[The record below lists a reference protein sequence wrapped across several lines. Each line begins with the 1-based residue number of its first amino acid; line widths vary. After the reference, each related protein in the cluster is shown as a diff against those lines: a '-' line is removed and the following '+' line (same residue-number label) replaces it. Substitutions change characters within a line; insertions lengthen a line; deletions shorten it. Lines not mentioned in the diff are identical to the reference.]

1 MAWTNRGKRYLMEV
15 GLKGATPH
23 ITLHVASGTELNGH
37 GYSRKAAT
45 PAQISVAADGTVS
58 FPADFEIYTASD
70 ASAQDAD
77 QWALYDAATGGNQIL
92 EPEDLTT
99 DVAAPANGQALQLTA
114 TITP

>member
-1 MAWTNRGKRYLMEV
+1 MAWTNRGKRYLMED
-15 GLKGATPH
+15 GLEGATRH
-23 ITLHVASGTELNGH
+23 ISLHLASGVELTGH
-37 GYSRKAAT
+37 GYSRKAVTA
-45 PAQISVAADGTVS
+45 AQMTVAATGVVS